1 MVSHTPTSWQ
11 SQAALRA
18 LIRTPDLDGRVAREP
33 ELLTGLSHRVKA
45 LSREAWTGQR
55 HGATLDVRAAR
66 LAAQRALYE
75 LNRLKLYWG
84 DDPDHYANEQSA
96 TLLDLQIQL
105 EAPFERWLDRQVPA
119 EAFAQAG
126 QPNDGVEMNPSGV
139 LSAWAS
145 GDRTPTLTRTTLWFA
160 EEMNLAGYRHLLAIG
175 SLNGLVEASQLSRV
189 LGGTPDAI
197 QTTLARI
204 FVEDYGAGRIARK
217 HSTYFANML
226 EGQGMSTEP
235 EAYFFLAP
243 WEVLAVI
250 NHAFY
255 LSENKR
261 HYLRF
266 CGAFTYREVSTPA
279 SFDAYVKAAERLKL
293 SFGRGDYWSLHVCN
307 DMRHGAWTLHDI
319 ALPLM
324 QRFPERRQDVLLGYA
339 QQRVLEGMAA
349 AATARACQHVA
360 RSQPAH
366 APPSSNPGVW

>member
-33 ELLTGLSHRVKA
+33 ELLTKLSRRMHA
-45 LSREAWTGQR
+45 LSREAWTGGR
-55 HGATLDVRAAR
+55 YGATLDVRAAR
-66 LAAQRALYE
+66 LASQRALYE
-75 LNRLKLYWG
+75 LNRLRLYWG
-84 DDPDHYANEQSA
+84 DDPEHYANERST
-96 TLLDLQIQL
+96 TLLALHSRL
-105 EAPFERWLDRQVPA
+105 ETPFEGWLDRQVPA
-119 EAFAQAG
+119 AAFAPGSQQRDVIG
-126 QPNDGVEMNPSGV
+126 MNPGGV
-139 LSAWAS
+139 LSAWAE
-145 GDRTPTLTRTTLWFA
+145 GDRTPPPTRTSRWFA

-189 LGGTPDAI
+189 LGGAPDGI
-197 QTTLARI
+197 QSTLARI
-204 FVEDYGAGRIARK
+204 FVEEYGAGRLARK
-217 HSTYFANML
+217 HSTYFAHML
-226 EGQGMSTEP
+226 EAQGMSTEP

-266 CGAFTYREVSTPA
+266 CGAFTYTEVSTPA
-279 SFDAYVKAAERLKL
+279 SFDGYVKAAERLGL
-293 SFGRGDYWSLHVCN
+293 SEGRRDYWTLHVRE
-307 DMRHGAWTLHDI
+307 DARHGAWTIHDV

-324 QRFPERRQDVLLGYA
+324 QRFPEHRQDVLFGYA
-339 QQRVLEGMAA
+339 QQRVVEGMAA
-349 AATARACQHVA
+349 AATARACQQIA

-366 APPSSNPGVW
+366 ASPNPTP